1 MKNTDVVENK
11 VVLRPYQQEIA
22 EKSVLLLNGPNRF
35 VYLSMEVRCGKTFTA
50 LKALDLIGN
59 ISTVLFVTKKKA
71 IGGIQKDYKAL
82 STSYSCDFINYES
95 LHKVVETCYDAIV
108 FDEAHGM
115 GAFPKPSLRA
125 IEARR
130 LIQHCD
136 PYVIFLSGTPSPE
149 SYSQMYHQMWIL
161 GYRSPFTEPTFYKWA
176 HNYVKIWERMINGFR
191 VHDYSNGVQ
200 ERIMEAI
207 SPYMISYTQNE
218 AGFTS
223 KVNEH
228 VLKVTM
234 SDMTYNIADKLK
246 RDLLFEGK
254 EDVILADTP
263 VKLMQKLHQIYSGT
277 VILESGKAIILDKT
291 KAEFIREKFA
301 GKRIAVF
308 YKFQEELKCLLSVFQ
323 EDMTTDLG
331 KFHAGEC
338 NNFAIQIVTG
348 REGISLKEADFLVY
362 FNIDFSATSYWQSR
376 DRLTTMDRLENNV
389 YWIFA
394 EGGIEEKIYKVVQ
407 GKKNFTLQHFKKV
420 FLSL

>member
-1 MKNTDVVENK
+1 MAIQ
-11 VVLRPYQQEIA
+11 LRPYQKDIVD
-22 EKSVLLLNGPNRF
+22 KTCKLLRGAPRF
-35 VYLSMEVRCGKTFTA
+35 AYLSMEVRTGKTLTA
-50 LKALDLIGN
+50 LSALDCAGGVA
-59 ISTVLFVTKKKA
+59 SVLFVTKKKA
-71 IGGIQKDYKAL
+71 IGGIQKDYNAL
-82 STSYSCDFINYES
+82 APSYKCDFINYES
-95 LHKVVETCYDAIV
+95 LHKVVDVYYDAIV

-125 IEARR
+125 REARR
-130 LIQHCD
+130 LVQHCD

-161 GYRSPFTEPTFYKWA
+161 GYRSPFAEPTFYKWA
-176 HNYVKIWERMINGFR
+176 HTYVKIWERMINGFR
-191 VHDYSNGVQ
+191 VHDYSNGIQ
-200 ERIMEAI
+200 EKIMEAI
-207 SPYMISYTQNE
+207 KPYMISYTQSE

-223 KVNEH
+223 KVNEN
-228 VLKVTM
+228 VLMVRM
-234 SDMTYNIADKLK
+234 SDTTYKIADKLK

-254 EDVILADTP
+254 DDVILADTP

-277 VILESGKAIILDKT
+277 VILESGKSVVLDKT
-291 KAEFIREKFA
+291 KAEFIKDRFT

-362 FNIDFSATSYWQSR
+362 YNIDFSATSYWQSR

-394 EGGIEEKIYKVVQ
+394 EGGIEEKIYKIVQ
-407 GKKNFTLQHFKKV
+407 QKKPYTVSHFKKDL
-420 FLSL
+420 LSL

>member
-1 MKNTDVVENK
+1 MENK
-11 VVLRPYQQEIA
+11 ITLRPYQQVIV
-22 EKSVLLLNGPNRF
+22 EKTCKLLRDAPRF
-35 VYLSMEVRCGKTFTA
+35 AYLSMEVRTGKTLTA
-50 LKALDLIGN
+50 LSALDCAGGVA
-59 ISTVLFVTKKKA
+59 SVLFVTKKKA
-71 IGGIQKDYKAL
+71 IEGIKKDYNAL
-82 STSYSCDFINYES
+82 APSYKCDFINYES
-95 LHKVVETCYDAIV
+95 LHKIVDICYDAIV

-130 LIQHCD
+130 LVHHCD

-161 GYRSPFTEPTFYKWA
+161 GYRGPFTEPTFYKWA
-176 HNYVKIWERMINGFR
+176 HSYVKIWERMINGFR
-191 VHDYSNGVQ
+191 VHDYSNGIQ
-200 ERIMEAI
+200 EKIMAEVK
-207 SPYMISYTQNE
+207 PYMISYTQNE

-228 VLKVTM
+228 VLKVRM
-234 SDMTYNIADKLK
+234 SDTTYMIADKLK

-254 EDVILADTP
+254 DDVILADTP

-277 VILESGKAIILDKT
+277 VILESGKSVVLDKT
-291 KAEFIREKFA
+291 KAEFIKERFA

-362 FNIDFSATSYWQSR
+362 YNIDFSATSYWQSR

-394 EGGIEEKIYKVVQ
+394 EDGIEEKIYKVVQ
-407 GKKNFTLQHFKKV
+407 QKKPYTVSHFKKDL
-420 FLSL
+420 LSL

>member
-1 MKNTDVVENK
+1 MENK
-11 VVLRPYQQEIA
+11 ITLRPYQQAIV
-22 EKSVLLLNGPNRF
+22 EKTCKLLRDAPRF
-35 VYLSMEVRCGKTFTA
+35 AYLSMEVRTGKTLTA
-50 LKALDLIGN
+50 LSALDCAGGVA
-59 ISTVLFVTKKKA
+59 SVLFVTKKKA
-71 IGGIQKDYKAL
+71 IEGIKKDYNAL
-82 STSYSCDFINYES
+82 APSYKCDFINYES
-95 LHKVVETCYDAIV
+95 LHKIVDICYDAIV

-130 LIQHCD
+130 LVQHCD

-176 HNYVKIWERMINGFR
+176 HSYVKIWERMINGFR
-191 VHDYSNGVQ
+191 VHDYSNGIQ
-200 ERIMEAI
+200 EKIMAEVK
-207 SPYMISYTQNE
+207 PYMISYTQNE

-228 VLKVTM
+228 VLKVRM
-234 SDMTYNIADKLK
+234 SDTTYRIADKLK

-254 EDVILADTP
+254 DDVILADTP

-277 VILESGKAIILDKT
+277 VILESGKSIVLDKT
-291 KAEFIREKFA
+291 KAEFIKERFA

-331 KFHAGEC
+331 KFHAGDC

-362 FNIDFSATSYWQSR
+362 YNIDFSATSYWQSR

-394 EGGIEEKIYKVVQ
+394 EDGIEEKIYKVVQ
-407 GKKNFTLQHFKKV
+407 QKRPYTISHFKKDL
-420 FLSL
+420 LSL

>member
-1 MKNTDVVENK
+1 MAIQ
-11 VVLRPYQQEIA
+11 LRPYQKEIVD
-22 EKSVLLLNGPNRF
+22 KTCKLLRDAPRF
-35 VYLSMEVRCGKTFTA
+35 AYLSMEVRTGKTLTA
-50 LKALDLIGN
+50 LSALDCAGGVA
-59 ISTVLFVTKKKA
+59 SVLFVTKKKA
-71 IGGIQKDYKAL
+71 IEGIKKDYNAL
-82 STSYSCDFINYES
+82 APSYKCDFINYES
-95 LHKVVETCYDAIV
+95 LHKIVDICYDAIV

-130 LIQHCD
+130 LVHHCD

-161 GYRSPFTEPTFYKWA
+161 GYRSPFSEPTFYKWA
-176 HNYVKIWERMINGFR
+176 HSYVKIWERMINGFR
-191 VHDYSNGVQ
+191 VHDYSNGIQ
-200 ERIMEAI
+200 EKIMAEVK
-207 SPYMISYTQNE
+207 PYMISYTQNE

-228 VLKVTM
+228 VLKVRM
-234 SDMTYNIADKLK
+234 SNTTYMIADKLK

-254 EDVILADTP
+254 DDLILADTP

-277 VILESGKAIILDKT
+277 VILESGKSVVLDKT
-291 KAEFIREKFA
+291 KAEFIKERFA

-362 FNIDFSATSYWQSR
+362 YNIDFSATSYWQSR

-394 EGGIEEKIYKVVQ
+394 EGGIEEKIYKIVQ
-407 GKKNFTLQHFKKV
+407 QKKPYTVSHFKKDL
-420 FLSL
+420 LSL

>member
-1 MKNTDVVENK
+1 MSTIK
-11 VVLRPYQQEIA
+11 LRPYQQEIA
-22 EKSVLLLNGPNRF
+22 EKSVLLLNGPSRF

-50 LKALDLIGN
+50 LKALDLVGGVA
-59 ISTVLFVTKKKA
+59 SVLFVTKKKA
-71 IGGIQKDYKAL
+71 IEGIKKDYNAL
-82 STSYSCDFINYES
+82 APSYKCDFINYES
-95 LHKVVETCYDAIV
+95 LHKIVDICYDAIV

-130 LIQHCD
+130 LVHHCD

-161 GYRSPFTEPTFYKWA
+161 GYRSPFAEPTFYKWA
-176 HNYVKIWERMINGFR
+176 HSYVKIWERMINGFR
-191 VHDYSNGVQ
+191 VHDYSNGIQ
-200 ERIMEAI
+200 EKIMAEVK
-207 SPYMISYTQNE
+207 PYMISYTQNE

-228 VLKVTM
+228 VLKVRM
-234 SDMTYNIADKLK
+234 SNTTYMIADKLK

-254 EDVILADTP
+254 DDLILADTP

-277 VILESGKAIILDKT
+277 VILESGKSVVLDKT
-291 KAEFIREKFA
+291 KAEFIKERFA

-362 FNIDFSATSYWQSR
+362 YNIDFSATSYWQSR

-394 EGGIEEKIYKVVQ
+394 EDGIEEKIYKVVQ
-407 GKKNFTLQHFKKV
+407 QKRPYTLQHFKKDL
-420 FLSL
+420 LSL

>member
-1 MKNTDVVENK
+1 MENK
-11 VVLRPYQQEIA
+11 ITLRPYQQVIV
-22 EKSVLLLNGPNRF
+22 EKTCKLLRDAPRF
-35 VYLSMEVRCGKTFTA
+35 AYLSMEVRTGKTLTA
-50 LKALDLIGN
+50 LSALDCAGGVA
-59 ISTVLFVTKKKA
+59 SVLFVTKKKA
-71 IGGIQKDYKAL
+71 IEGIKKDYNAL
-82 STSYSCDFINYES
+82 APSYKCDFINYES
-95 LHKVVETCYDAIV
+95 LHKIVDICYDAIV

-130 LIQHCD
+130 LVHHCD

-161 GYRSPFTEPTFYKWA
+161 GYRSPFAEPTFYKWA
-176 HNYVKIWERMINGFR
+176 HSYVKIWERMINGFR
-191 VHDYSNGVQ
+191 VHDYSNGIQ
-200 ERIMEAI
+200 EKIMAEVK
-207 SPYMISYTQNE
+207 SYMISYTQNE

-228 VLKVTM
+228 VLKVRM
-234 SDMTYNIADKLK
+234 SDTTYRIADKLK

-254 EDVILADTP
+254 DDLILADTP

-277 VILESGKAIILDKT
+277 VILESGKSIVLDKT
-291 KAEFIREKFA
+291 KAEFVKERFA

-362 FNIDFSATSYWQSR
+362 YNIDFSATSYWQSR

-394 EGGIEEKIYKVVQ
+394 EDGIEDKIYKVVQ
-407 GKKNFTLQHFKKV
+407 QKKPYTVSHFKKDL
-420 FLSL
+420 LSL

>member
-1 MKNTDVVENK
+1 MENK
-11 VVLRPYQQEIA
+11 ITLRPYQQVIV
-22 EKSVLLLNGPNRF
+22 EKTCKLLRDAPRF
-35 VYLSMEVRCGKTFTA
+35 AYLSMEVRTGKTLTA
-50 LKALDLIGN
+50 LSTLDCAGGVA
-59 ISTVLFVTKKKA
+59 SVLFVTKKKA
-71 IGGIQKDYKAL
+71 IEGIKKDYNAL
-82 STSYSCDFINYES
+82 APSYKCDFINYES
-95 LHKVVETCYDAIV
+95 LHKIVDICYDAIV

-130 LIQHCD
+130 LVHHCD

-161 GYRSPFTEPTFYKWA
+161 GYRGPFTEPTFYKWA
-176 HNYVKIWERMINGFR
+176 HSYVKIWERMINGFR
-191 VHDYSNGVQ
+191 VHDYSNGIQ
-200 ERIMEAI
+200 EKIMDEVK
-207 SPYMISYTQNE
+207 PYMISYTQNE

-228 VLKVTM
+228 VLKVRM
-234 SDMTYNIADKLK
+234 SDTTYRIADKLK

-254 EDVILADTP
+254 DDVILADTP

-277 VILESGKAIILDKT
+277 VILESGKSIVLDKT
-291 KAEFIREKFA
+291 KAEFIKERFA

-323 EDMTTDLG
+323 KDMTTDLG

-362 FNIDFSATSYWQSR
+362 YNIDFSATSYWQSR

-394 EGGIEEKIYKVVQ
+394 EDGIEDKIYKVVQ
-407 GKKNFTLQHFKKV
+407 QKKPYTVSHFKKDL
-420 FLSL
+420 LSL

>member
-1 MKNTDVVENK
+1 
-11 VVLRPYQQEIA
+11 
-22 EKSVLLLNGPNRF
+22 
-35 VYLSMEVRCGKTFTA
+35 MEVRTGKTLTA
-50 LKALDLIGN
+50 LSALDCVGGVT
-59 ISTVLFVTKKKA
+59 TVLFVTKKKA

-82 STSYSCDFINYES
+82 APSYRCEFINYES
-95 LHKVVETCYDAIV
+95 LHKVDIDKIDAVV

-115 GAFPKPSLRA
+115 GAFPKPSNRA
-125 IEARR
+125 KEARD
-130 LIQHCD
+130 LVFKHN

-149 SYSQMYHQMWIL
+149 SYSQLYHQMWVL
-161 GYRSPFTEPTFYKWA
+161 GGRSPFSESAFYKWA
-176 HNYVKIWERMINGFR
+176 HSYVKIWERMINGFR
-191 VHDYSNGVQ
+191 VHDYSNGIQ
-200 ERIMEAI
+200 EKIMAEVK
-207 SPYMISYTQNE
+207 PYMISYTQNE

-228 VLKVTM
+228 VLKVRM
-234 SDMTYNIADKLK
+234 SDTTYRIADKLK

-254 EDVILADTP
+254 DDVILADTP

-277 VILESGKAIILDKT
+277 VILESGKSIVLDKT
-291 KAEFIREKFA
+291 KAEFIKERFA

-362 FNIDFSATSYWQSR
+362 YNIDFSATSYWQSR

-394 EGGIEEKIYKVVQ
+394 EDGIEEKIYKVVQ
-407 GKKNFTLQHFKKV
+407 QKKPYTVSHFKKDL
-420 FLSL
+420 LSL

>member
-1 MKNTDVVENK
+1 VENK
-11 VVLRPYQQEIA
+11 VVLRPYQQFIV
-22 EKSVLLLNGPNRF
+22 EKTCKLLRDAPRF
-35 VYLSMEVRCGKTFTA
+35 AYLSMEVRTGKTLTA
-50 LKALDLIGN
+50 LSALDCAGGVA
-59 ISTVLFVTKKKA
+59 SVLFVTKKKA
-71 IGGIQKDYKAL
+71 IEGIKKDYNAL
-82 STSYSCDFINYES
+82 APSYKCDFINYES
-95 LHKVVETCYDAIV
+95 LHKIVDICYDAIV

-130 LIQHCD
+130 LVHHCD

-161 GYRSPFTEPTFYKWA
+161 GYRSPFAEPTFYKWA
-176 HNYVKIWERMINGFR
+176 HSYVKIWERMINGFR
-191 VHDYSNGVQ
+191 VHDYSNGIQ
-200 ERIMEAI
+200 EKIMAEVK
-207 SPYMISYTQNE
+207 PYMISYTQNE

-228 VLKVTM
+228 VLKVRM
-234 SDMTYNIADKLK
+234 SDTTYRIADKLK

-254 EDVILADTP
+254 DDLILADTP

-277 VILESGKAIILDKT
+277 VILESGKSVVLDKT
-291 KAEFIREKFA
+291 KAEFIKERFA

-362 FNIDFSATSYWQSR
+362 YNIDFSATSYWQSR

-394 EGGIEEKIYKVVQ
+394 EDGIEEKIYKVVQ
-407 GKKNFTLQHFKKV
+407 QKKPYTVSHFKKDL
-420 FLSL
+420 LSL

>member
-1 MKNTDVVENK
+1 MAIQ
-11 VVLRPYQQEIA
+11 LRPYQKEIVD
-22 EKSVLLLNGPNRF
+22 KTCKLLRGAPRF
-35 VYLSMEVRCGKTFTA
+35 AYLSMEVRTGKTLTA
-50 LKALDLIGN
+50 LSALDCAGGVA
-59 ISTVLFVTKKKA
+59 SVLFVTKKKA
-71 IGGIQKDYKAL
+71 IGGIQKDYNAL
-82 STSYSCDFINYES
+82 APSYKCDFINYES
-95 LHKVVETCYDAIV
+95 LHKVVDVYYDAIV

-125 IEARR
+125 REARR
-130 LIQHCD
+130 LVQHCD

-161 GYRSPFTEPTFYKWA
+161 GYRSPFAEPTFYKWA
-176 HNYVKIWERMINGFR
+176 HSYVKIWERMINGFR
-191 VHDYSNGVQ
+191 VHDYSNGIQ
-200 ERIMEAI
+200 EKIMEAI
-207 SPYMISYTQNE
+207 KPYMISYTQSE

-223 KVNEH
+223 KVNEN
-228 VLKVTM
+228 VLMVRM
-234 SDMTYNIADKLK
+234 SDTTYKIADKLK

-254 EDVILADTP
+254 DDVILADTP

-277 VILESGKAIILDKT
+277 VILESGKSVVLDKT
-291 KAEFIREKFA
+291 KAEFIKERFT

-362 FNIDFSATSYWQSR
+362 YNIDFSATSYWQSR

-394 EGGIEEKIYKVVQ
+394 EGGIEEKIYKIVQ
-407 GKKNFTLQHFKKV
+407 QKKPYTVSHFKKDL
-420 FLSL
+420 LSL

>member
-1 MKNTDVVENK
+1 MENK
-11 VVLRPYQQEIA
+11 ITLRPYQQVIV
-22 EKSVLLLNGPNRF
+22 EKTCKLLRDAPRF
-35 VYLSMEVRCGKTFTA
+35 AYLSMEVRTGKTLTA
-50 LKALDLIGN
+50 LSALDCAGGVA
-59 ISTVLFVTKKKA
+59 SVLFVTKKKA
-71 IGGIQKDYKAL
+71 IEGIKKDYNAL
-82 STSYSCDFINYES
+82 APSYKCDFINYES
-95 LHKVVETCYDAIV
+95 LHKIVDICYDAIV

-130 LIQHCD
+130 LVHHCD

-161 GYRSPFTEPTFYKWA
+161 GYRGPFTEPTFYKWA
-176 HNYVKIWERMINGFR
+176 HSYVKIWERMINGFR
-191 VHDYSNGVQ
+191 VHDYSNGIQ
-200 ERIMEAI
+200 EKIMAEVK
-207 SPYMISYTQNE
+207 PYMISYTQNE

-228 VLKVTM
+228 VLKVRM
-234 SDMTYNIADKLK
+234 SDTTYRIADKLK

-254 EDVILADTP
+254 DDLILADTP

-277 VILESGKAIILDKT
+277 VILESGKSIVLDKT
-291 KAEFIREKFA
+291 KAEFIKERFA

-362 FNIDFSATSYWQSR
+362 YNIDFSATSYWQSR

-394 EGGIEEKIYKVVQ
+394 EDGIEEKIYKVVQ
-407 GKKNFTLQHFKKV
+407 QKKPYTVSHFKKDL
-420 FLSL
+420 LSL

>member
-1 MKNTDVVENK
+1 MAIQ
-11 VVLRPYQQEIA
+11 LRPYQKEIVD
-22 EKSVLLLNGPNRF
+22 KTCKLLREAPRF
-35 VYLSMEVRCGKTFTA
+35 AYLSMEVRTGKTLTA
-50 LKALDLIGN
+50 LSALDCAGGVA
-59 ISTVLFVTKKKA
+59 SVLFVTKKKA
-71 IGGIQKDYKAL
+71 IGGIQKDYNAL
-82 STSYSCDFINYES
+82 APSYKCDFINYES
-95 LHKVVETCYDAIV
+95 LHKVVDVYYDAIV

-125 IEARR
+125 REARR
-130 LIQHCD
+130 LVQHCD

-161 GYRSPFTEPTFYKWA
+161 GYRSPFSEPTFYKWA
-176 HNYVKIWERMINGFR
+176 HIYVKIWERMINGFR
-191 VHDYSNGVQ
+191 VHDYSNGIQ
-200 ERIMEAI
+200 EKIMAEVK
-207 SPYMISYTQNE
+207 PYMISYTQNE

-228 VLKVTM
+228 VLKVRM
-234 SDMTYNIADKLK
+234 SDTTYRIADKLK

-254 EDVILADTP
+254 DDVILADTP

-277 VILESGKAIILDKT
+277 VILESGKSIVLDKT
-291 KAEFIREKFA
+291 KAEFIKERFA

-331 KFHAGEC
+331 KFHAGDC

-362 FNIDFSATSYWQSR
+362 YNIDFSATSYWQSR

-394 EGGIEEKIYKVVQ
+394 EGGIEEKIYKIVQ
-407 GKKNFTLQHFKKV
+407 QKKPYTVSHFKKDL
-420 FLSL
+420 LSL

>member
-1 MKNTDVVENK
+1 MAIQ
-11 VVLRPYQQEIA
+11 LRPYQKEIVD
-22 EKSVLLLNGPNRF
+22 KTCKLLRGAPRF
-35 VYLSMEVRCGKTFTA
+35 AYLSMEVRTGKTLTA
-50 LKALDLIGN
+50 LSALDCAGGVA
-59 ISTVLFVTKKKA
+59 SVLFVTKKKA
-71 IGGIQKDYKAL
+71 IGGIQKDYNAL
-82 STSYSCDFINYES
+82 APSYKCDFINYES
-95 LHKVVETCYDAIV
+95 LHKVVDVYYDAIV

-125 IEARR
+125 REARR
-130 LIQHCD
+130 LVQHCD

-161 GYRSPFTEPTFYKWA
+161 GYRSPFAEPTFYKWA
-176 HNYVKIWERMINGFR
+176 HTYVKIWERMINGFR
-191 VHDYSNGVQ
+191 VHDYSNGIQ
-200 ERIMEAI
+200 EKIMEAI
-207 SPYMISYTQNE
+207 KPYMISYTQSE

-223 KVNEH
+223 KVNEN
-228 VLKVTM
+228 VLMVRM
-234 SDMTYNIADKLK
+234 SDTTYKIADKLK

-254 EDVILADTP
+254 DDVILADTP

-277 VILESGKAIILDKT
+277 VILESGKSVVLDKT
-291 KAEFIREKFA
+291 KAEFIKERFT

-362 FNIDFSATSYWQSR
+362 YNIDFSATSYWQSR

-394 EGGIEEKIYKVVQ
+394 EGGIEEKIYKIVQ
-407 GKKNFTLQHFKKV
+407 QKKPYTVSHFKKDL
-420 FLSL
+420 LSL

>member
-1 MKNTDVVENK
+1 MENK
-11 VVLRPYQQEIA
+11 ITLRPYQQDIV
-22 EKSVLLLNGPNRF
+22 EKTRVLLMGPKRF
-35 VYLSMEVRCGKTFTA
+35 AYLSMEVRTGKTLTA
-50 LKALDLIGN
+50 LSALDHIVDVN
-59 ISTVLFVTKKKA
+59 EMVFVTKKKA
-71 IGGIQKDYKAL
+71 IAGIQKDYKAL
-82 STSYSCDFINYES
+82 APKYKCTFINYES
-95 LHKVVETCYDAIV
+95 LHKLDVSKIDAIV

-115 GAFPKPSLRA
+115 GAFPKPSNRA
-125 IEARR
+125 KEARA
-130 LIQHCD
+130 LVLKHN

-149 SYSQMYHQMWIL
+149 SYSQMYHQMWVL
-161 GYRSPFTEPTFYKWA
+161 GSRSPFTEPTFYRWA
-176 HNYVKIWERMINGFR
+176 HTYVKVWERMINGFR
-191 VHDYSNGVQ
+191 VHDYSNAYQDKV
-200 ERIMEAI
+200 MDAI
-207 SPYMISYTQNE
+207 KPYMISYTQSE

-234 SDMTYNIADKLK
+234 SDTTYKIADKLK
-246 RDLLFEGK
+246 RDLVFEGK

-308 YKFQEELKCLLSVFQ
+308 YKFQAELECLLSVFQ

-362 FNIDFSATSYWQSR
+362 YNIDFSATSYWQSR

-394 EGGIEEKIYKVVQ
+394 DGGIEEKIYKIVQ
-407 GKKNFTLQHFKKV
+407 GKKNFTISHFKKMM
-420 FLSL
+420 

>member
-1 MKNTDVVENK
+1 MENK
-11 VVLRPYQQEIA
+11 ITLRPYQQEIA

-50 LKALDLIGN
+50 LKALDLIGS

-82 STSYSCDFINYES
+82 APSYSCDFINYES

-176 HNYVKIWERMINGFR
+176 HSYVKIWERMINGFR
-191 VHDYSNGVQ
+191 VHDYSNGIQ
-200 ERIMEAI
+200 EKIMEGVK
-207 SPYMISYTQNE
+207 PYMISYTQGE

-228 VLKVTM
+228 VMKVTM

-246 RDLLFEGK
+246 RDLVFEGK

-291 KAEFIREKFA
+291 KAEFIREKFV

-308 YKFQEELKCLLSVFQ
+308 YKFQAELECLLSVFQ

>member
-1 MKNTDVVENK
+1 MENK
-11 VVLRPYQQEIA
+11 ITLRPYQQVIV
-22 EKSVLLLNGPNRF
+22 EKTCKLLRDAPRF
-35 VYLSMEVRCGKTFTA
+35 AYLSMEVRTGKTLTA
-50 LKALDLIGN
+50 LSALDCVGGVT
-59 ISTVLFVTKKKA
+59 TVLFVTKKKA
-71 IGGIQKDYKAL
+71 IGGIQKDYGAL
-82 STSYSCDFINYES
+82 APSYKCDFINYES
-95 LHKVVETCYDAIV
+95 LHKIVGMCYDAIV

-130 LIQHCD
+130 LVQHCD

-176 HNYVKIWERMINGFR
+176 HSYVKIWERMINGFR
-191 VHDYSNGVQ
+191 VHDYSNGIQ
-200 ERIMEAI
+200 EKIMAEVK
-207 SPYMISYTQNE
+207 PYMISYTQNE

-228 VLKVTM
+228 VLKVRM
-234 SDMTYNIADKLK
+234 SDTTYRIADKLK

-254 EDVILADTP
+254 DDVILADTP

-277 VILESGKAIILDKT
+277 VILESGKSIVLDKT
-291 KAEFIREKFA
+291 KAEFIKERFA

-331 KFHAGEC
+331 KFHAGDC

-362 FNIDFSATSYWQSR
+362 YNIDFSATSYWQSR

-394 EGGIEEKIYKVVQ
+394 EDGIEEKIYKVVQ
-407 GKKNFTLQHFKKV
+407 QKKPYTVSHFKKDL
-420 FLSL
+420 LSL

>member
-1 MKNTDVVENK
+1 MENK
-11 VVLRPYQQEIA
+11 ITLRPYQQVIV
-22 EKSVLLLNGPNRF
+22 EKTCKLLRDAPRF
-35 VYLSMEVRCGKTFTA
+35 AYLSMEVRTGKTLTA
-50 LKALDLIGN
+50 LSALDCVGGVT
-59 ISTVLFVTKKKA
+59 TVLFVTKKKA

-82 STSYSCDFINYES
+82 APSYRCEFINYES
-95 LHKVVETCYDAIV
+95 LHKVDIDKIDAVV

-115 GAFPKPSLRA
+115 GAFPKPSNRA
-125 IEARR
+125 KEARD
-130 LIQHCD
+130 LVFKHN

-149 SYSQMYHQMWIL
+149 SYSQLYHQMWVL
-161 GYRSPFTEPTFYKWA
+161 GGRSPFSESAFYKWA
-176 HNYVKIWERMINGFR
+176 HSYVKIWERMINGFR
-191 VHDYSNGVQ
+191 VHDYSNGIQ
-200 ERIMEAI
+200 EKIMADVK
-207 SPYMISYTQNE
+207 PYMISYTQNE

-228 VLKVTM
+228 VLKVRM
-234 SDMTYNIADKLK
+234 SDTTYRIADKLK

-254 EDVILADTP
+254 DDVILADTP

-277 VILESGKAIILDKT
+277 VILESGKSIVLDKT
-291 KAEFIREKFA
+291 KAEFIKERFA

-331 KFHAGEC
+331 KFHAGDC

-362 FNIDFSATSYWQSR
+362 YNIDFSATSYWQSR

-389 YWIFA
+389 HWIFA
-394 EGGIEEKIYKVVQ
+394 EDGIEEKIYKVVQ
-407 GKKNFTLQHFKKV
+407 QKKNFTISHFKKMM
-420 FLSL
+420 

>member
-1 MKNTDVVENK
+1 MENK
-11 VVLRPYQQEIA
+11 ITLRPYQQEIA

-82 STSYSCDFINYES
+82 APSYSCDFINYES

-125 IEARR
+125 IESRR

-176 HNYVKIWERMINGFR
+176 HSYVKIWERMINGFR

-200 ERIMEAI
+200 EKIMDAI
-207 SPYMISYTQNE
+207 NPYMISYTQGE

-228 VLKVTM
+228 VMKVAM
-234 SDMTYNIADKLK
+234 SDTTYKIADKLK
-246 RDLLFEGK
+246 RDLVFEGK

-308 YKFQEELKCLLSVFQ
+308 YKFQAELECLLSVFQ

-394 EGGIEEKIYKVVQ
+394 DGGIEEKIYKVVQ

>member
-1 MKNTDVVENK
+1 MAIQ
-11 VVLRPYQQEIA
+11 LRPYQKEIVD
-22 EKSVLLLNGPNRF
+22 KTCKLLRGAPRF
-35 VYLSMEVRCGKTFTA
+35 AYLSMEVRTGKTLTA
-50 LKALDLIGN
+50 LSALDCAGGVA
-59 ISTVLFVTKKKA
+59 SVLFVTKKKA
-71 IGGIQKDYKAL
+71 IGGIQKDYNAL
-82 STSYSCDFINYES
+82 APSYKCDFINYES
-95 LHKVVETCYDAIV
+95 LHKVVDVYYDAIV

-125 IEARR
+125 REARR
-130 LIQHCD
+130 LVQHCD

-161 GYRSPFTEPTFYKWA
+161 GYRSPFVEPTFYKWA
-176 HNYVKIWERMINGFR
+176 HTYVKIWERMINGFR
-191 VHDYSNGVQ
+191 VHDYSNGIQ
-200 ERIMEAI
+200 EKIMEAI
-207 SPYMISYTQNE
+207 KPYMISYTQSE

-223 KVNEH
+223 KVNEN
-228 VLKVTM
+228 VLMVRM
-234 SDMTYNIADKLK
+234 SDTTYKIADKLK

-254 EDVILADTP
+254 DDVILADTP

-277 VILESGKAIILDKT
+277 VILESGKSVVLDKT
-291 KAEFIREKFA
+291 KAEFIKERFA

-362 FNIDFSATSYWQSR
+362 YNIDFSATSYWQSR

-394 EGGIEEKIYKVVQ
+394 EGGIEEKIYKIVQ
-407 GKKNFTLQHFKKV
+407 QKKPYTVSHFKKDL
-420 FLSL
+420 LSL

>member
-1 MKNTDVVENK
+1 MENK
-11 VVLRPYQQEIA
+11 ITLRPYQQDIV
-22 EKSVLLLNGPNRF
+22 EKTRVLLMGPKRF
-35 VYLSMEVRCGKTFTA
+35 AYLSMEVRTGKTLTA
-50 LKALDLIGN
+50 LSALDHIVDVN
-59 ISTVLFVTKKKA
+59 EMVFVTKKKA
-71 IGGIQKDYKAL
+71 IAGIQKDYKAL
-82 STSYSCDFINYES
+82 APKYKCTFINYES
-95 LHKVVETCYDAIV
+95 LHKLDVSKIDAIV

-115 GAFPKPSLRA
+115 GAFPKPSNRA
-125 IEARR
+125 KEARA
-130 LIQHCD
+130 LVLKHN

-149 SYSQMYHQMWIL
+149 SYSQMYHQMWVL
-161 GYRSPFTEPTFYKWA
+161 GSRSPFTEPTFYKWA
-176 HNYVKIWERMINGFR
+176 HTYVKVWERMINGFR
-191 VHDYSNGVQ
+191 VHDYSNAYQDKV
-200 ERIMEAI
+200 MDAI
-207 SPYMISYTQNE
+207 KPYMISYTQSE

-234 SDMTYNIADKLK
+234 SDTTYKIADKLK
-246 RDLLFEGK
+246 RDLVFEGK

-308 YKFQEELKCLLSVFQ
+308 YKFQAELECLLSVFQ

-362 FNIDFSATSYWQSR
+362 YNIDFSATSYWQSR

-394 EGGIEEKIYKVVQ
+394 DGGIEEKIYKVVQ
-407 GKKNFTLQHFKKV
+407 GKKPYTVSHFKRDVLK
-420 FLSL
+420 

>member
-1 MKNTDVVENK
+1 MENK
-11 VVLRPYQQEIA
+11 ITLRPYQQVIV
-22 EKSVLLLNGPNRF
+22 EKTCKLLRDAPRF
-35 VYLSMEVRCGKTFTA
+35 AYLSMEVRTGKTLTA
-50 LKALDLIGN
+50 LSALDCAGGVA
-59 ISTVLFVTKKKA
+59 SVLVVTKKKA
-71 IGGIQKDYKAL
+71 IEGIKKDYNAL
-82 STSYSCDFINYES
+82 APSYKCDFINYES
-95 LHKVVETCYDAIV
+95 LHKIVDICYDAIV

-130 LIQHCD
+130 LVHHCD

-161 GYRSPFTEPTFYKWA
+161 GYRSPFAEPTFYKWA
-176 HNYVKIWERMINGFR
+176 HSYVKIWERMINGFR
-191 VHDYSNGVQ
+191 VHDYSNGIQ
-200 ERIMEAI
+200 EKIMAEVK
-207 SPYMISYTQNE
+207 PYMISYTQNE

-228 VLKVTM
+228 VLKVRM
-234 SDMTYNIADKLK
+234 SDTTYRIADKLK

-254 EDVILADTP
+254 DDLILADTP

-277 VILESGKAIILDKT
+277 VILESGKSVVLDKT
-291 KAEFIREKFA
+291 KAEFIKERFA
-301 GKRIAVF
+301 GKRIAIF

-362 FNIDFSATSYWQSR
+362 YNIDFSATSYWQSR

-394 EGGIEEKIYKVVQ
+394 EDGIEEKIYKVVQ
-407 GKKNFTLQHFKKV
+407 QKKPYTVSHFKKDL
-420 FLSL
+420 LSL

>member
-1 MKNTDVVENK
+1 VENK
-11 VVLRPYQQEIA
+11 VVLSPYQQEIA
-22 EKSVLLLNGPNRF
+22 EKSVLLLNGPSRF

-50 LKALDLIGN
+50 LKALDLVGGVT
-59 ISTVLFVTKKKA
+59 TVLFVTKKKA

-82 STSYSCDFINYES
+82 APSYRCEFINYES
-95 LHKVVETCYDAIV
+95 LHKVDIDKIDAVV

-115 GAFPKPSLRA
+115 GAFPKPSNRA
-125 IEARR
+125 KEARD
-130 LIQHCD
+130 LVFKHN

-149 SYSQMYHQMWIL
+149 SYSQLYHQMWVL
-161 GYRSPFTEPTFYKWA
+161 GGRSPFSESAFYKWA
-176 HNYVKIWERMINGFR
+176 HSYVKIWERMINGFR
-191 VHDYSNGVQ
+191 VHDYSNGIQ
-200 ERIMEAI
+200 EKIMADVK
-207 SPYMISYTQNE
+207 PYMISYTQNE

-228 VLKVTM
+228 VLKVRM
-234 SDMTYNIADKLK
+234 SDTTYRIADKLK

-254 EDVILADTP
+254 DDVILADTP

-277 VILESGKAIILDKT
+277 VILESGKSIVLDKT
-291 KAEFIREKFA
+291 KAEFIKERFA

-362 FNIDFSATSYWQSR
+362 YNIDFSATSYWQSR

-407 GKKNFTLQHFKKV
+407 GKKPYTVSHFKKDL
-420 FLSL
+420 LSL

>member
-1 MKNTDVVENK
+1 MSTIK
-11 VVLRPYQQEIA
+11 LRPYQQEIA
-22 EKSVLLLNGPNRF
+22 EKSVLLLNGPSRF

-50 LKALDLIGN
+50 LKALDLIGVA
-59 ISTVLFVTKKKA
+59 SVLFVTKKKA
-71 IGGIQKDYKAL
+71 IAGIQKDYKAL
-82 STSYSCDFINYES
+82 APKYKCTFINYES
-95 LHKVVETCYDAIV
+95 LHKLDVNKIDAIV

-115 GAFPKPSLRA
+115 GAFPKPSNRA
-125 IEARR
+125 KEARA
-130 LIQHCD
+130 LVLKHN

-149 SYSQMYHQMWIL
+149 SYSQMYHQMWVL
-161 GYRSPFTEPTFYKWA
+161 GSRSPFTEPTFYRWA
-176 HNYVKIWERMINGFR
+176 HTYVKVWERMINGFR
-191 VHDYSNGVQ
+191 VHDYSNAYQDKV
-200 ERIMEAI
+200 MDAI
-207 SPYMISYTQNE
+207 KPYMISYTQSE

-234 SDMTYNIADKLK
+234 SDTTYKIADKLK
-246 RDLLFEGK
+246 RDLVFEGK

-277 VILESGKAIILDKT
+277 VILESGKAIMLDKT

-308 YKFQEELKCLLSVFQ
+308 YKFQAELECLLSVFQ

-362 FNIDFSATSYWQSR
+362 YNIDFSATSYWQSR

-394 EGGIEEKIYKVVQ
+394 DGGIEEKIYKVVQ
-407 GKKNFTLQHFKKV
+407 GKKNFTISHFKKMM
-420 FLSL
+420 

>member
-1 MKNTDVVENK
+1 MENK
-11 VVLRPYQQEIA
+11 ITLRPYQQAIVE
-22 EKSVLLLNGPNRF
+22 ETCELLRGAPRF
-35 VYLSMEVRCGKTFTA
+35 AYLSMEVRTGKTLTA
-50 LKALDLIGN
+50 LSALDSVGS

-82 STSYSCDFINYES
+82 APSYSCDFINYES

-176 HNYVKIWERMINGFR
+176 HTYVKIWERMINGFR
-191 VHDYSNGVQ
+191 VQDYSNGVQ
-200 ERIMEAI
+200 EKIMEAVK
-207 SPYMISYTQNE
+207 PYMISYTQNE

-291 KAEFIREKFA
+291 KAEFIRERFA

-323 EDMTTDLG
+323 ENMTTDLG

>member
-1 MKNTDVVENK
+1 MENK
-11 VVLRPYQQEIA
+11 ITLRPYQQVIV
-22 EKSVLLLNGPNRF
+22 EKTCKLLRDAPRF
-35 VYLSMEVRCGKTFTA
+35 AYLSMEVRTGKTLTA
-50 LKALDLIGN
+50 LSALDCAGGVA
-59 ISTVLFVTKKKA
+59 SVLFVTKKKA
-71 IGGIQKDYKAL
+71 IEGIKKDYNAL
-82 STSYSCDFINYES
+82 APSYKCDFINYES
-95 LHKVVETCYDAIV
+95 LHKVVDICYDAIV

-130 LIQHCD
+130 LVHHCD

-161 GYRSPFTEPTFYKWA
+161 GYRGPFTEPTFYKWA
-176 HNYVKIWERMINGFR
+176 HSYVKIWERMINGFR
-191 VHDYSNGVQ
+191 VHDYSNGIQ
-200 ERIMEAI
+200 EKIMDEVK
-207 SPYMISYTQNE
+207 PYMISYTQNE

-228 VLKVTM
+228 VLKVRM
-234 SDMTYNIADKLK
+234 SDTTYRIADKLK

-254 EDVILADTP
+254 DDLILADTP

-277 VILESGKAIILDKT
+277 VILESGKSIVLDKT
-291 KAEFIREKFA
+291 KAEFIKERFA

-362 FNIDFSATSYWQSR
+362 YNIDFSATSYWQSR

-394 EGGIEEKIYKVVQ
+394 EDGIEDKIYKVVQ
-407 GKKNFTLQHFKKV
+407 QKKPYTVSHFKKDL
-420 FLSL
+420 LSL

>member
-1 MKNTDVVENK
+1 MAIQ
-11 VVLRPYQQEIA
+11 LRPYQKEIVD
-22 EKSVLLLNGPNRF
+22 KTCKLLRDAPRF
-35 VYLSMEVRCGKTFTA
+35 AYLSMEVRTGKTLTA
-50 LKALDLIGN
+50 LSALDCAGGVA
-59 ISTVLFVTKKKA
+59 SVLFVTKKKA
-71 IGGIQKDYKAL
+71 IGGIQKDYNAL
-82 STSYSCDFINYES
+82 APSYKCDFINYES
-95 LHKVVETCYDAIV
+95 LHKVVDVYYDAIV

-125 IEARR
+125 REARR
-130 LIQHCD
+130 LVQHCD

-161 GYRSPFTEPTFYKWA
+161 GYRSPFAEPTFYKWA
-176 HNYVKIWERMINGFR
+176 HTYVKIWERMINGFR
-191 VHDYSNGVQ
+191 VHDYSNGIQ
-200 ERIMEAI
+200 EKIMEAI
-207 SPYMISYTQNE
+207 KPYMISYTQSE

-223 KVNEH
+223 KVNEN
-228 VLKVTM
+228 VLMVRM
-234 SDMTYNIADKLK
+234 SDTTYKIADKLK

-254 EDVILADTP
+254 DDVILADTP

-277 VILESGKAIILDKT
+277 VILESGKSVVLDKT
-291 KAEFIREKFA
+291 KAEFIKDRFA

-362 FNIDFSATSYWQSR
+362 YNIDFSATSYWQSR

-394 EGGIEEKIYKVVQ
+394 DGGIEEKIYKIVQ
-407 GKKNFTLQHFKKV
+407 QKKPYTVSHFKKDL
-420 FLSL
+420 LSL

>member
-1 MKNTDVVENK
+1 
-11 VVLRPYQQEIA
+11 
-22 EKSVLLLNGPNRF
+22 
-35 VYLSMEVRCGKTFTA
+35 MEVRTGKTLTA
-50 LKALDLIGN
+50 LSALDSVGS

-82 STSYSCDFINYES
+82 APSYSCDFINYES

-176 HNYVKIWERMINGFR
+176 HTYVKIWERMINGFR

-200 ERIMEAI
+200 EKIMDAI
-207 SPYMISYTQNE
+207 NPYMISYTQNE

-234 SDMTYNIADKLK
+234 SDITYKIADKLK
-246 RDLLFEGK
+246 RDLVFEGK

-263 VKLMQKLHQIYSGT
+263 VKLMQKLHQVYSGT

-291 KAEFIREKFA
+291 KAEFIREKFV

-308 YKFQEELKCLLSVFQ
+308 YKFQAELECLLSVFQ

>member
-1 MKNTDVVENK
+1 MENK
-11 VVLRPYQQEIA
+11 ITLRPYQQVIV
-22 EKSVLLLNGPNRF
+22 EKTCKLLRDAPRF
-35 VYLSMEVRCGKTFTA
+35 AYLSMEVRTGKTLTA
-50 LKALDLIGN
+50 LSALDCAGGVA
-59 ISTVLFVTKKKA
+59 SVLFVTKKKA
-71 IGGIQKDYKAL
+71 IEGIKKDYNAL
-82 STSYSCDFINYES
+82 APSYKCDFINYES
-95 LHKVVETCYDAIV
+95 LHKIVDICYDAIV

-130 LIQHCD
+130 LVHHCD

-161 GYRSPFTEPTFYKWA
+161 GYRGPFTEPTFYKWA
-176 HNYVKIWERMINGFR
+176 HSYVKIWERMINGFR
-191 VHDYSNGVQ
+191 VHDYSNGIQ
-200 ERIMEAI
+200 EKIMAEVK
-207 SPYMISYTQNE
+207 SYMISYTQNE

-228 VLKVTM
+228 VLKVRM
-234 SDMTYNIADKLK
+234 SDTTYRIADKLK

-254 EDVILADTP
+254 DDLILADTP

-277 VILESGKAIILDKT
+277 VILESGKSIVLDKT
-291 KAEFIREKFA
+291 KAEFVKERFA

-362 FNIDFSATSYWQSR
+362 YNIDFSATSYWQSR

-394 EGGIEEKIYKVVQ
+394 EDGIEDKIYKVVQ
-407 GKKNFTLQHFKKV
+407 QKKPYTVSHFKKDL
-420 FLSL
+420 LSL

>member
-1 MKNTDVVENK
+1 MENK
-11 VVLRPYQQEIA
+11 ITLRPYQQAIV
-22 EKSVLLLNGPNRF
+22 EKTCKLLRDAPRF
-35 VYLSMEVRCGKTFTA
+35 AYLSMEVRTGKTLTA
-50 LKALDLIGN
+50 LSALDCAGGVA
-59 ISTVLFVTKKKA
+59 SVLFVTKKKA
-71 IGGIQKDYKAL
+71 IEGIKKDYNAL
-82 STSYSCDFINYES
+82 APSYKCDFINYES
-95 LHKVVETCYDAIV
+95 LHKIVDICYDAIV

-130 LIQHCD
+130 LVHHCD

-161 GYRSPFTEPTFYKWA
+161 GYRSPFAEPTFYKWA
-176 HNYVKIWERMINGFR
+176 HSYVKIWERMINGFR
-191 VHDYSNGVQ
+191 VHDYSNGIQ
-200 ERIMEAI
+200 EKIMAEVK
-207 SPYMISYTQNE
+207 PYMISYTQNE

-228 VLKVTM
+228 VLKVRM
-234 SDMTYNIADKLK
+234 SNTTYMIADKLK

-254 EDVILADTP
+254 DDLILADTP

-277 VILESGKAIILDKT
+277 VILESGKSVVLDKT
-291 KAEFIREKFA
+291 KAEFIKERFA

-362 FNIDFSATSYWQSR
+362 YNIDFSATSYWQSR

-394 EGGIEEKIYKVVQ
+394 EDGIEEKIYKVVQ
-407 GKKNFTLQHFKKV
+407 QKKPYTVSHFKKDL
-420 FLSL
+420 LSL

>member
-1 MKNTDVVENK
+1 MENK
-11 VVLRPYQQEIA
+11 ITLRPYQQEIA

-82 STSYSCDFINYES
+82 APSYSCDFINYES

-149 SYSQMYHQMWIL
+149 SYSQMYHQMWVL

-176 HNYVKIWERMINGFR
+176 HSYVKIWERMINGFR

-200 ERIMEAI
+200 EKIMEAVK
-207 SPYMISYTQNE
+207 PYMISYTQNE

-234 SDMTYNIADKLK
+234 SDTTYKIADKLK
-246 RDLLFEGK
+246 RDLVFEGK

-308 YKFQEELKCLLSVFQ
+308 YKFQAELECLLSVFQ